1 MHRFFMLVC
10 CVRALSCVD
19 FCLFHPSS
27 RWPEDAQEEMPIFEV
42 SDQGAGEGVLFQ
54 RLHQQ
59 REASAALTDAQSD
72 RSPGQN
78 LVSEQEDE
86 GEETEQ
92 RPFTVL
98 HHKLPAL
105 KTEQRLQ
112 RLSVACSHAALHLHH
127 TTPSYLN
134 RTMIFLNVSD
144 FIQNST
150 IYTTFCH

>member
-1 MHRFFMLVC
+1 MSILK
-10 CVRALSCVD
+10 
-19 FCLFHPSS
+19 
-27 RWPEDAQEEMPIFEV
+27 V
-42 SDQGAGEGVLFQ
+42 SDQGTGERVLFQ

-98 HHKLPAL
+98 HHKPPAI
-105 KTEQRLQ
+105 KTEQRLSLACGHT
-112 RLSVACSHAALHLHH
+112 RRHLDYKYNYNLSGQDDE
-127 TTPSYLN
+127 
-134 RTMIFLNVSD
+134 FFNVPD
-144 FIQNST
+144 FIKNST
-150 IYTTFCH
+150 IYTLFCH